1 MNAISIPELPA
12 AELRRLMDGRL
23 YDPFALL
30 GRHAQTLRVC
40 CPDAR
45 RAWLGDA
52 PAVPLR
58 RLPDSDI
65 FEGNPGDRSL
75 PEHYTVCWQDAAG
88 HTRQAVDAYTF
99 PPQLAEFD
107 LHLLREGRHWHP
119 QNFLGAHPRRVDGID
134 GVVFALW
141 APNAQGVSVVGDWN
155 GWDGRWHPMRCRG
168 DSGVWELFIP
178 GVTAGALYKFEL
190 RTPGGLLLKADP
202 YARAGELRPSTAS
215 RVTANS
221 AYQWGDQDWLTRRAD
236 TDWRHAPMSTYELHL
251 GSWRRRP
258 DGGFLSYSE
267 LADQLVPY
275 IADLGFTHVE
285 LLPVMEHPY
294 DASWGYQC
302 TGYFAP
308 TSRHGDPDGLRLLI
322 DRLHQAGIGV
332 ILDWVPAHFPRDA
345 HALARFDGTALYEH
359 DDPRMGE
366 HPDWGTLVFNYGR
379 AEVRSFLI
387 GSALHWVE
395 TFHVDALRV
404 DAVASMLYLDYS
416 RQPGQWLPNRHGG
429 NENLEAVEF
438 LREVCGVVQGQH
450 PGALMIAE
458 ESTAW
463 PQVSRPPWTG
473 GLGFALKWNMG
484 WMHDTLDYFQH
495 DPVHRMYHHDRLTFG
510 MLYAY
515 TENFVLPLSHDE
527 VVHGKRAL
535 LSKMPGDDW
544 QKFANLRLLYA
555 YQFTFPGKKLL
566 FMGSEFGQWTEWNHD
581 TALDWPLLEFGTHR
595 GVHALLRDVARLY
608 REHPALHRHE
618 FEPQGFEW
626 VDCHDAAQSVVSYLR
641 HGGGRSVL
649 VVLNFTPIVRH
660 AYRLGV
666 PRPGWYRE
674 LLNSDSAYYGGSN
687 VGNTG
692 AHAQAIPWMSHPW
705 SITLD
710 LPPLAALVLEL
721 P

>member
-1 MNAISIPELPA
+1 
-12 AELRRLMDGRL
+12 
-23 YDPFALL
+23 
-30 GRHAQTLRVC
+30 
-40 CPDAR
+40 
-45 RAWLGDA
+45 
-52 PAVPLR
+52 
-58 RLPDSDI
+58 
-65 FEGNPGDRSL
+65 
-75 PEHYTVCWQDAAG
+75 
-88 HTRQAVDAYTF
+88 
-99 PPQLAEFD
+99 
-107 LHLLREGRHWHP
+107 
-119 QNFLGAHPRRVDGID
+119 
-134 GVVFALW
+134 
-141 APNAQGVSVVGDWN
+141 
-155 GWDGRWHPMRCRG
+155 
-168 DSGVWELFIP
+168 
-178 GVTAGALYKFEL
+178 VTAGALYKFEL

-221 AYQWGDQDWLTRRAD
+221 VYRWGDQDWLQRRGES
-236 TDWRHAPMSTYELHL
+236 DWRHAPMSVYELHL

-258 DGGFLSYSE
+258 DGGFLSYAE
-267 LADQLVPY
+267 LAEQLVPY
-275 IADLGFTHVE
+275 VADLGFTHVE
-285 LLPVMEHPY
+285 LLPVTEHPY

-359 DDPRMGE
+359 EDPRLGE

-379 AEVRSFLI
+379 AEVKSFLI

-395 TFHVDALRV
+395 AFHVDALRV

-416 RQPGQWLPNRHGG
+416 REPGQWLPNRHGG

-438 LREVCGVVQGQH
+438 LREVCGVVQGQN

-566 FMGSEFGQWTEWNHD
+566 FMGSEFGQWTEWHHD
-581 TALDWPLLEFGTHR
+581 TALDWPLLDFDTHR
-595 GVHALLRDVARLY
+595 GVHAVLRDLARLY
-608 REHPALHRHE
+608 RDHPALYSHE

-641 HGGGRSVL
+641 HGGGRTLL

-660 AYRLGV
+660 GYRLGV
-666 PRPGWYRE
+666 PRSGWYRE

-687 VGNTG
+687 VGNSG
-692 AHAQAIPWMSHPW
+692 AHAQAIPWMSRPW

>member
-1 MNAISIPELPA
+1 
-12 AELRRLMDGRL
+12 MDGCL
-23 YDPFALL
+23 HDPFALL
-30 GRHAQTLRVC
+30 GRHAGSVRVR
-40 CPDAR
+40 CPGAR
-45 RAWLGDA
+45 RVWLSDA
-52 PAVPLR
+52 PAMSLR

-65 FEGNPGDRSL
+65 FDGNPGDTAL
-75 PEHYTVCWQDAAG
+75 PDHYTVCWLDAGG
-88 HTRQAVDAYTF
+88 HTRRAIDPYSFA
-99 PPQLAEFD
+99 PQLAEFD
-107 LHLLREGRHWHP
+107 LHLFSEGRHWHP
-119 QNFLGAHPRRVDGID
+119 QNFLGAHPRQVDGID
-134 GVVFALW
+134 GVLFALW

-155 GWDGRWHPMRCRG
+155 GWDGRWHPMRSRG
-168 DSGVWELFIP
+168 GSGVWELFIP

-221 AYQWGDQDWLTRRAD
+221 AYQWGDQAWLTQRAD
-236 TDWRHAPMSTYELHL
+236 SDWRHAPMSVYELHL

-258 DGGFLSYSE
+258 DGGFLSYAE
-267 LADQLVPY
+267 LAEQLVPY
-275 IADLGFTHVE
+275 VADLGFTHVE

-359 DDPRMGE
+359 EDPRLGE

-395 TFHVDALRV
+395 AFHVDALRV

-416 RQPGQWLPNRHGG
+416 RKPGQWLPNRYGG

-438 LREVCGVVQGQH
+438 LREVCGVVQGQN

-463 PQVSRPPWTG
+463 PQVTRPPWTG

-535 LSKMPGDDW
+535 LSRMPGDDW
-544 QKFANLRLLYA
+544 QRFANLRLLYA

-566 FMGSEFGQWTEWNHD
+566 FMGSEFGQWAEWNHD
-581 TALDWPLLEFGTHR
+581 CALDWPLLDFGTHR

-608 REHPALHRHE
+608 REHPALYSHE

-666 PRPGWYRE
+666 PRPGWYGE

-687 VGNTG
+687 VGNRNCG
-692 AHAQAIPWMSHPW
+692 AQAQAIPWMGRPW
-705 SITLD
+705 SIALD

>member
-1 MNAISIPELPA
+1 M
-12 AELRRLMDGRL
+12 
-23 YDPFALL
+23 
-30 GRHAQTLRVC
+30 
-40 CPDAR
+40 
-45 RAWLGDA
+45 
-52 PAVPLR
+52 
-58 RLPDSDI
+58 
-65 FEGNPGDRSL
+65 
-75 PEHYTVCWQDAAG
+75 
-88 HTRQAVDAYTF
+88 
-99 PPQLAEFD
+99 
-107 LHLLREGRHWHP
+107 
-119 QNFLGAHPRRVDGID
+119 
-134 GVVFALW
+134 
-141 APNAQGVSVVGDWN
+141 SV
-155 GWDGRWHPMRCRG
+155 
-168 DSGVWELFIP
+168 
-178 GVTAGALYKFEL
+178 
-190 RTPGGLLLKADP
+190 
-202 YARAGELRPSTAS
+202 
-215 RVTANS
+215 
-221 AYQWGDQDWLTRRAD
+221 
-236 TDWRHAPMSTYELHL
+236 YELHL

-258 DGGFLSYSE
+258 DGGFLSYAE
-267 LADQLVPY
+267 LAEQLVPY
-275 IADLGFTHVE
+275 VADLGFTHVE
-285 LLPVMEHPY
+285 LLPVTEHPY

-359 DDPRMGE
+359 EDPRLGE

-379 AEVRSFLI
+379 AEVKSFLI

-395 TFHVDALRV
+395 AFHVDALRV

-416 RQPGQWLPNRHGG
+416 REPGQWLPNRYGG

-438 LREVCGVVQGQH
+438 LREVCGVVQGQN

-581 TALDWPLLEFGTHR
+581 TALDWPLLDFDTHR
-595 GVHALLRDVARLY
+595 GVHALLRDLARLY
-608 REHPALHRHE
+608 REHPALHSHE

-641 HGGGRSVL
+641 HGGGRTLL
-649 VVLNFTPIVRH
+649 VVLNFTPVVRH

-687 VGNTG
+687 VGNGG
-692 AHAQAIPWMSHPW
+692 AHAQAIPWMSRPW

>member
-1 MNAISIPELPA
+1 MPVAQ
-12 AELRRLMDGRL
+12 LRHLVDGRL
-23 YDPFALL
+23 CDPFVLL
-30 GRHAQTLRVC
+30 GRHAESLRVY
-40 CPDAR
+40 CPGAQRAWLSDAPDTPLRRVPGCDIFEVDAR
-45 RAWLGDA
+45 R
-52 PAVPLR
+52 
-58 RLPDSDI
+58 LPVS
-65 FEGNPGDRSL
+65 P
-75 PEHYTVCWQDAAG
+75 HYTVCWLDSDG
-88 HTRQAVDAYTF
+88 KTRQAIDPYTF
-99 PPQLAEFD
+99 EPQLSRFD
-107 LHLLREGRHWHP
+107 LHLFGEGRHWHP
-119 QNFLGAHPRRVDGID
+119 QNFLGAHPRRVDDID
-134 GVVFALW
+134 GVLFALW

-155 GWDGRWHPMRCRG
+155 DWDGRWHPMRRHDG
-168 DSGVWELFIP
+168 TGVWELFIP
-178 GVTAGALYKFEL
+178 GVTPAALYKFEL
-190 RTPGGLLLKADP
+190 RTPHGLLLKADP
-202 YARAGELRPSTAS
+202 YARTSELRPGTAS

-221 AYQWGDQDWLTRRAD
+221 TYQWGDQAWLDHRKGNA
-236 TDWRHAPMSTYELHL
+236 WRHAPMSVYELHL

-258 DGGFLSYSE
+258 DGRFLSYAE
-267 LADQLVPY
+267 LAEQLVPY
-275 IADLGFTHVE
+275 VQDLGFTHVE

-294 DASWGYQC
+294 DPSWGYQC

-359 DDPRMGE
+359 DDPRLGE

-387 GSALHWVE
+387 VSALYWVE
-395 TFHVDALRV
+395 AFHADGLRV

-416 RQPGQWLPNRHGG
+416 RKPGQWLPNRHGG

-438 LREVCGVVQGQH
+438 LREVCGVVQGQN
-450 PGALMIAE
+450 PGAIMIAE

-473 GLGFALKWNMG
+473 GLGFAMKWSMG

-515 TENFVLPLSHDE
+515 TENFMLPLSHDE

-544 QKFANLRLLYA
+544 QKFASLRLLYA

-581 TALDWPLLEFGTHR
+581 TALDWPLLEFDTHR

-608 REHPALHRHE
+608 REHPALHGHE

-626 VDCHDAAQSVVSYLR
+626 VDCHDAAQSVISYLR
-641 HGGGRSVL
+641 HGDGRSVL

-687 VGNTG
+687 VGNSG
-692 AHAQAIPWMSHPW
+692 VPAQAIPWMSHPW
-705 SITLD
+705 SITLN